1 MQKRNQLPAR
11 HELKYFI
18 HPAEV
23 EALRNRLR
31 PAMTLDSHCVGGR
44 PYVIR
49 SLYFDD
55 IDDSAYYDKEAG
67 VSNRDK
73 YRIRIY
79 RHSDQEIFIE
89 RKRKLGDLIQKSSTQ
104 ITRRLCDQIVSGD
117 PRGLYRSSNALL
129 QDLYVQMRTRLL
141 RPRVIV
147 DYERE
152 AYLHP
157 AENVRITFDLKLRLG
172 AFQRRS
178 LQSRSAYCLSPRRH
192 RGDSGGQV
200 RPLSARPHH
209 RPAGRRPC
217 RAQRRVQIRPL
228 PALRTVGQVR
238 TKEEEIPMNNV
249 FSEVFSSQTIGFS
262 SILTVVVSMLF
273 ALGAGYVITMVYRR
287 NYRGVMYSGNFALSL
302 LMMTVITTPVV
313 LCIRNSIALSM
324 GMVGALSIVRFRTAV
339 KDPLDTAYMFW
350 ALTTGILLGAGQFL
364 LTVLALV
371 MIAGILTLLVNFQT
385 RGLNSYLLVVRA
397 GEEAERTVSQIVG
410 TIRVQKLKSKTV
422 SSAGVEMT
430 YEVRVDKPDALL
442 NRLQSVAGVQDA
454 TLVSYQGETA

>member
-1 MQKRNQLPAR
+1 
-11 HELKYFI
+11 
-18 HPAEV
+18 
-23 EALRNRLR
+23 
-31 PAMTLDSHCVGGR
+31 
-44 PYVIR
+44 
-49 SLYFDD
+49 
-55 IDDSAYYDKEAG
+55 
-67 VSNRDK
+67 
-73 YRIRIY
+73 
-79 RHSDQEIFIE
+79 
-89 RKRKLGDLIQKSSTQ
+89 
-104 ITRRLCDQIVSGD
+104 
-117 PRGLYRSSNALL
+117 
-129 QDLYVQMRTRLL
+129 
-141 RPRVIV
+141 
-147 DYERE
+147 
-152 AYLHP
+152 
-157 AENVRITFDLKLRLG
+157 
-172 AFQRRS
+172 
-178 LQSRSAYCLSPRRH
+178 
-192 RGDSGGQV
+192 
-200 RPLSARPHH
+200 
-209 RPAGRRPC
+209 
-217 RAQRRVQIRPL
+217 
-228 PALRTVGQVR
+228 
-238 TKEEEIPMNNV
+238 MNNA

-262 SILTVVVSMLF
+262 SILTVIVSMLF

-287 NYRGVMYSGNFALSL
+287 NYRGVLYSGNFALSL